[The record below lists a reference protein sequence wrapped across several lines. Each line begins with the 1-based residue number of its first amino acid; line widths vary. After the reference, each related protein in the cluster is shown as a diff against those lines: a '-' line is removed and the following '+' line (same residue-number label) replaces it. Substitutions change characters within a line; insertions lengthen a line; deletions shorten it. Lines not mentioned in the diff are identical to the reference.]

1 MNRLMISA
9 IATALLISP
18 VAVNAASLNWETND
32 FPESRPALRIS
43 ERSPVT
49 QLAHNN
55 FHQGK
60 RRGGYGGMKKVL
72 EQLNLTPEQSQ
83 QIEAI
88 HERFHS
94 DNETLYQE
102 MRTNHQEMRSLLA
115 SDASE
120 EQLRQQHQNI
130 QGLRQQLGNNRFETM
145 LQVREILTPE
155 QRTQMAELMEQKRG
169 RRGYPDFDN

>member
-1 MNRLMISA
+1 MNRYMISA

-18 VAVNAASLNWETND
+18 LAVNAVSLNSETNNLA
-32 FPESRPALRIS
+32 ESRPALRIS

-49 QLAHNN
+49 QLVRNN

-60 RRGGYGGMKKVL
+60 RRGGYGGMKQVL

-102 MRTNHQEMRSLLA
+102 MRTNHQQLRSLLA

-155 QRTQMAELMEQKRG
+155 QRTQMAELMEQQRA
-169 RRGYPDFDN
+169 RRSNPNFDN